1 MLPGLSNINYKNFRC
16 SVYTICNHVILKTII
31 VKGNTLKSAAQLS
44 RYPPFPVA
52 YLAEQFIVRPK
63 KSITPLKRSLISKY
77 QKEYQKF

>member
-63 KSITPLKRSLISKY
+63 N
-77 QKEYQKF
+77 Q